1 MENLL
6 INDNQDITLTE
17 KEVLEQARN
26 SIRTIADNLLKTKA
40 YYNALAANAVM
51 QYLKDKGLLRG
62 EIVNMHSSSKM
73 LVDFEIADIQLPNL
87 YIDVRAVFNEN
98 EIFIPK
104 KHFENKLIPDI
115 YLIMKLDDD
124 LTNGTLLGF
133 VEPAKINK
141 QNQNDEY
148 YFVNKSIL
156 TPPSKL
162 AELINSLAMKQQYVI
177 TESADLAIE
186 KLIML
191 YMDHDIDD
199 TKLEKLIDY
208 LKNSVIAREKL
219 VEFENFERLSY
230 MALQEFKN
238 LDVENNDFS
247 KYLRT
252 LVATDEF
259 AQFDDKSDDLTELFG
274 AETTQPKGLFIDD
287 AVPEEAVEDVSAE
300 EKTVVDEEDLPL
312 TKAVHDEIV
321 HDEIVHDEIPE
332 AEPAEE
338 EIEAEVFDDIEELA
352 VPEEAVEDVSAE
364 EKTVVDEEDLPLTK
378 AVHDEIVHDEIVHD
392 EIPEAEPAEEEIE
405 AEVFDDIEELAVPEE
420 NSAQEVIEEHSEEAV
435 SEEDNTSVLDEFDAF
450 DAGDEFDIPDEL
462 LSDDEPET
470 VEPAEKTTGVT
481 AEPENVQ
488 NIEEISPVVEET
500 ESPVVEEAQEEI
512 VVSENIAENNEPSV
526 EPLDLDALTVEPVID
541 EENIELPA
549 VDTAPEV
556 NAGPEVVE
564 EHDETTI
571 TDEDI
576 NQNSE
581 NLTET
586 LSSEDLEL
594 QLEEPAGEN
603 LETENIELEPI
614 EEITLETPE
623 NVTEDI
629 ITDSAQEKEEPKEFD
644 VAQALDLD
652 TVNLDSDTV
661 IGLSEGIM
669 DVKDVEDVQ
678 TTEEPA
684 SEETLSADELDN
696 IIFDTGDEPQTSE
709 PVVEDVSSPQE
720 FEPVETVT
728 DEDVENAIAQSA
740 AAEDNKTGEEDKGHS
755 SDIDLLMG
763 MDNSSDADNLSLEE
777 LLSMENDLSA
787 SEEPQGAFHFADSD
801 DEDEHAQKET
811 KKTTAAS
818 AEELEMLEADL
829 DEDPEAVIE
838 DTTPTIEDIEG
849 DEDLSNFAFAVD
861 SKSQGNSKKI
871 LIPVAALVT
880 VLGLAGAGAWYFL
893 SHGKSAGTT
902 VDVDKIGTGSS
913 DIDLNTTSPAPVKDT
928 LTADIP
934 VKGNVTPAAAPVK
947 KAEDKTKAPA
957 AKTPAAAVKTAGAQ
971 TPAQPAEAAAPE
983 PLTIQKIKKDFSQP
997 NTYLSVSKIVWDVP
1011 EYLTYNDDFNT
1022 YLQTLGSTLKLNLSS
1037 DLLLISEN
1045 TVFDK
1050 VKVMIELKDSGKKYS
1065 AEIAE
1070 GCGTQVVDDLVLQ
1083 SVKNT
1088 LNLLKPPVNSLETA
1102 DEQLFITIYL

>member
-6 INDNQDITLTE
+6 IADNQDITLTE
-17 KEVLEQARN
+17 KEVLEESQN
-26 SIRTIADNLLKTKA
+26 SVRTIADNLLKTKA

-87 YIDVRAVFNEN
+87 YIDVRAVFDEN

-104 KHFENKLIPDI
+104 KHFENKLVPDI

-141 QNQNDEY
+141 KNQNDEY

-162 AELINSLAMKQQYVI
+162 TELINSFALKQQYVI
-177 TESADLAIE
+177 SESAELVIE

-219 VEFENFERLSY
+219 IEFENFERLSY

-247 KYLRT
+247 KYIRT

-259 AQFDDKSDDLTELFG
+259 AQFDDKSDDLSELFG
-274 AETTQPKGLFIDD
+274 DETSQPKGLFVDD
-287 AVPEEAVEDVSAE
+287 VVEAVPMDEPAVEEVPTE
-300 EKTVVDEEDLPL
+300 EKTIVDEEDLPL
-312 TKAVHDEIV
+312 TKAVHDEIA
-321 HDEIVHDEIPE
+321 HDEVQ
-332 AEPAEE
+332 EP
-338 EIEAEVFDDIEELA
+338 V
-352 VPEEAVEDVSAE
+352 
-364 EKTVVDEEDLPLTK
+364 
-378 AVHDEIVHDEIVHD
+378 
-392 EIPEAEPAEEEIE
+392 EEEIE

-420 NSAQEVIEEHSEEAV
+420 NSAEVIEDTLEAAADSV
-435 SEEDNTSVLDEFDAF
+435 SEEGDTSVFDEFDAF
-450 DAGDEFDIPDEL
+450 EAGDEFDIPDEL
-462 LSDDEPET
+462 LAEEEQPAAVEET
-470 VEPAEKTTGVT
+470 HDVT
-481 AEPENVQ
+481 QEPENAPD
-488 NIEEISPVVEET
+488 IEEISPVVD
-500 ESPVVEEAQEEI
+500 EAEVAADEVTEEI
-512 VVSENIAENNEPSV
+512 VSDETIASGETSVETLDPDTLIVEPAIEEENIELSAIDAEPATAIE
-526 EPLDLDALTVEPVID
+526 

-549 VDTAPEV
+549 VETEPEMTIEEEP
-556 NAGPEVVE
+556 ATEDIVE
-564 EHDETTI
+564 PDETVI

-581 NLTET
+581 NLTES
-586 LSSEDLEL
+586 LNSEDLEL
-594 QLEEPAGEN
+594 QLDEPVSEN

-614 EEITLETPE
+614 EEISLETPE

-629 ITDSAQEKEEPKEFD
+629 ITDSAHEKEEPKELD

-661 IGLSEGIM
+661 IGLSEGVM

-678 TTEEPA
+678 TGEPA
-684 SEETLSADELDN
+684 PEETLSADELDN
-696 IIFDTGDEPQTSE
+696 IVFDTENTEEEPQTPEAPSE
-709 PVVEDVSSPQE
+709 ESVSAMQE

-728 DEDVENAIAQSA
+728 DEDVENAIAQSQA
-740 AAEDNKTGEEDKGHS
+740 NEDKKEEHS

-787 SEEPQGAFHFADSD
+787 SDDPHSAFHFSDSE
-801 DEDEHAQKET
+801 DEDEHGDAKNAT
-811 KKTTAAS
+811 KTVAAS
-818 AEELEMLEADL
+818 AEELEMLAADL
-829 DEDPEAVIE
+829 DDGPEAVIQDNTPKVE
-838 DTTPTIEDIEG
+838 DTED

-861 SKSQGNSKKI
+861 SRAQGNNAKKI

-893 SHGKSAGTT
+893 SHGKSAAGTGSI
-902 VDVDKIGTGSS
+902 DVDNIGTGGA
-913 DIDLNTTSPAPVKDT
+913 DIDLNNVVTPENPPV
-928 LTADIP
+928 ADI
-934 VKGNVTPAAAPVK
+934 KLPAETAAKPAVPQAK
-947 KAEDKTKAPA
+947 KAEDKKVP
-957 AKTPAAAVKTAGAQ
+957 PSAV
-971 TPAQPAEAAAPE
+971 PEAQPASTENNAEAAAPE

-1045 TVFDK
+1045 TVFNK
-1050 VKVMIELKDSGKKYS
+1050 VKVKIELKDSGKKYS
-1065 AEIAE
+1065 AELAE

-1102 DEQLFITIYL
+1102 DEELFITIYL

>member
-6 INDNQDITLTE
+6 IADNQDITLTE
-17 KEVLEQARN
+17 KEVLEESQN
-26 SIRTIADNLLKTKA
+26 SVRTIADNLLKTKA

-87 YIDVRAVFNEN
+87 YIDVRAVFDEN

-104 KHFENKLIPDI
+104 KHFENKLVPDI

-162 AELINSLAMKQQYVI
+162 TELINSFALKQQYVI
-177 TESADLAIE
+177 SESAELAIE

-219 VEFENFERLSY
+219 IEFENFERLSY

-247 KYLRT
+247 KYIRT

-259 AQFDDKSDDLTELFG
+259 AQFDDKSDDLSELFG
-274 AETTQPKGLFIDD
+274 DETSQPKGLFVDD
-287 AVPEEAVEDVSAE
+287 VVEAVPMDEPAVEEVPAE
-300 EKTVVDEEDLPL
+300 EKTIVDEEDLPL
-312 TKAVHDEIV
+312 TKAVHDEIA
-321 HDEIVHDEIPE
+321 HDEVQ
-332 AEPAEE
+332 EPVEE

-352 VPEEAVEDVSAE
+352 VPED
-364 EKTVVDEEDLPLTK
+364 
-378 AVHDEIVHDEIVHD
+378 
-392 EIPEAEPAEEEIE
+392 
-405 AEVFDDIEELAVPEE
+405 
-420 NSAQEVIEEHSEEAV
+420 NSAEVIEDTLEAAADSV
-435 SEEDNTSVLDEFDAF
+435 SEEGDTSVLDEFDAF
-450 DAGDEFDIPDEL
+450 EAGDEFDIPDEL
-462 LSDDEPET
+462 LAEEEQPAAVEET
-470 VEPAEKTTGVT
+470 HDVT
-481 AEPENVQ
+481 QEPENAPD
-488 NIEEISPVVEET
+488 IEEISPVVD
-500 ESPVVEEAQEEI
+500 EAEVAADEVTEEI
-512 VVSENIAENNEPSV
+512 VSDETIASGETSV
-526 EPLDLDALTVEPVID
+526 ETLDPDTLIVEPAIE
-541 EENIELPA
+541 EENIELSAIDAEPA
-549 VDTAPEV
+549 TAIEEENIELSAVETEPEMTIEEEP
-556 NAGPEVVE
+556 ATEDIVE
-564 EHDETTI
+564 PDETVI

-581 NLTET
+581 NLTES
-586 LSSEDLEL
+586 LNSEDLEL
-594 QLEEPAGEN
+594 QLDEPVSEN

-614 EEITLETPE
+614 EEISLETPE

-629 ITDSAQEKEEPKEFD
+629 ITDSAHEKEEPKELD

-678 TTEEPA
+678 TGEPA
-684 SEETLSADELDN
+684 PEETLSADELDN
-696 IIFDTGDEPQTSE
+696 IVFDTENTEEEPQTPEAPSE
-709 PVVEDVSSPQE
+709 ESVSAMQE

-728 DEDVENAIAQSA
+728 DEDVENAIAQSQA
-740 AAEDNKTGEEDKGHS
+740 NEDKKEEHS

-787 SEEPQGAFHFADSD
+787 SDDPHSAFHFSDSE
-801 DEDEHAQKET
+801 DEDEHGDAKNAT
-811 KKTTAAS
+811 KTVAAS
-818 AEELEMLEADL
+818 AEELEMLAADL
-829 DEDPEAVIE
+829 DDGPEAVIQDNTPKVE
-838 DTTPTIEDIEG
+838 DTED

-861 SKSQGNSKKI
+861 SRAQGNNAKKI

-893 SHGKSAGTT
+893 SHGKSAAGTGSI
-902 VDVDKIGTGSS
+902 DVDNIGTGGA
-913 DIDLNTTSPAPVKDT
+913 DIDLNNVVTPENPPV
-928 LTADIP
+928 ADI
-934 VKGNVTPAAAPVK
+934 KLPAETAAKPAVPQAK
-947 KAEDKTKAPA
+947 KAEDKKVP
-957 AKTPAAAVKTAGAQ
+957 PSAV
-971 TPAQPAEAAAPE
+971 PEAQPASTENNAEAAAPE

-1045 TVFDK
+1045 TVFNK
-1050 VKVMIELKDSGKKYS
+1050 VKVKIELKDSGKKYS
-1065 AEIAE
+1065 AELAE

-1102 DEQLFITIYL
+1102 DEELFITIYL

>member
-6 INDNQDITLTE
+6 IADNQDITLTE
-17 KEVLEQARN
+17 KEVLEESQN
-26 SIRTIADNLLKTKA
+26 SVRTIADNLLKTKA

-87 YIDVRAVFNEN
+87 YIDVRAVFDEN

-141 QNQNDEY
+141 KNQNDEY

-162 AELINSLAMKQQYVI
+162 TELINSFALKQQYVI
-177 TESADLAIE
+177 SESAELVIE

-219 VEFENFERLSY
+219 IEFENFERLSY

-247 KYLRT
+247 KYIRT

-259 AQFDDKSDDLTELFG
+259 AQFDDKSNDLSELFG
-274 AETTQPKGLFIDD
+274 DETSQPKGLFVDD
-287 AVPEEAVEDVSAE
+287 VVEAAPMDEPAVEEVPAE
-300 EKTVVDEEDLPL
+300 EKTIVDEEDLPL
-312 TKAVHDEIV
+312 TKAVHDEIA
-321 HDEIVHDEIPE
+321 HDEVQ
-332 AEPAEE
+332 EP
-338 EIEAEVFDDIEELA
+338 V
-352 VPEEAVEDVSAE
+352 
-364 EKTVVDEEDLPLTK
+364 
-378 AVHDEIVHDEIVHD
+378 
-392 EIPEAEPAEEEIE
+392 EEEIE

-420 NSAQEVIEEHSEEAV
+420 NSAEVIEDTLEAAADSV
-435 SEEDNTSVLDEFDAF
+435 SEEGDTSVFDEFDAF
-450 DAGDEFDIPDEL
+450 EAGDEFDIPDEL
-462 LSDDEPET
+462 LAEEEQPAAVEET
-470 VEPAEKTTGVT
+470 HDVT
-481 AEPENVQ
+481 QEPENAPD
-488 NIEEISPVVEET
+488 IEEISPVVD
-500 ESPVVEEAQEEI
+500 EAEVAADEVTEEI
-512 VVSENIAENNEPSV
+512 VSDETIASGETSV
-526 EPLDLDALTVEPVID
+526 ETLDPDTLIVEPAIE
-541 EENIELPA
+541 EENIELSAIDAEPA
-549 VDTAPEV
+549 TAIEEENIELSAVETEPEMTIEEEP
-556 NAGPEVVE
+556 ATEDIVE
-564 EHDETTI
+564 PDETVI

-581 NLTET
+581 NLTES
-586 LSSEDLEL
+586 LNSEDLEL
-594 QLEEPAGEN
+594 QLDEPVSEN

-614 EEITLETPE
+614 EEISLETPE

-629 ITDSAQEKEEPKEFD
+629 ITDSAHEKEEPKELD

-678 TTEEPA
+678 TGEPA
-684 SEETLSADELDN
+684 PEETLSADELDN
-696 IIFDTGDEPQTSE
+696 IVFDTENTEEEPQTPEAPSE
-709 PVVEDVSSPQE
+709 ESVSAMQE

-728 DEDVENAIAQSA
+728 DEDVENAIAQSQA
-740 AAEDNKTGEEDKGHS
+740 NEDKKEEHS

-787 SEEPQGAFHFADSD
+787 SDDPHSAFHFSDSE
-801 DEDEHAQKET
+801 DEDEHGDAKNAT
-811 KKTTAAS
+811 RTVAAS
-818 AEELEMLEADL
+818 AEELEMLAADL
-829 DEDPEAVIE
+829 DDGPEAVIQDNTPKVE
-838 DTTPTIEDIEG
+838 DTED

-861 SKSQGNSKKI
+861 SRAQGNNAKKI

-893 SHGKSAGTT
+893 SHGKSAAGTGSI
-902 VDVDKIGTGSS
+902 DVDNIGTGGA
-913 DIDLNTTSPAPVKDT
+913 DIDLNNVVTPENPPV
-928 LTADIP
+928 ADI
-934 VKGNVTPAAAPVK
+934 KLPAETAAKPAVPQAK
-947 KAEDKTKAPA
+947 KAEDKKVP
-957 AKTPAAAVKTAGAQ
+957 PSAV
-971 TPAQPAEAAAPE
+971 PEAQPASTENNAEAAAPE

-1045 TVFDK
+1045 TVFNK
-1050 VKVMIELKDSGKKYS
+1050 VKVKIELKDSGKKYS
-1065 AEIAE
+1065 AELAE

-1102 DEQLFITIYL
+1102 DEELFITIYL

>member
-6 INDNQDITLTE
+6 IADNQDITLTE
-17 KEVLEQARN
+17 KEVLEESQN
-26 SIRTIADNLLKTKA
+26 SVRTIADNLLKTKA

-87 YIDVRAVFNEN
+87 YIDVRAVFDEN

-104 KHFENKLIPDI
+104 KHFENKLVPDI

-162 AELINSLAMKQQYVI
+162 TELINSFALKQQYVI
-177 TESADLAIE
+177 SESAELVIE

-219 VEFENFERLSY
+219 IEFENFERLSY

-247 KYLRT
+247 KYIRT

-259 AQFDDKSDDLTELFG
+259 AQFDDKSDDLSELFG
-274 AETTQPKGLFIDD
+274 DETSQPKGLFVDD
-287 AVPEEAVEDVSAE
+287 VVEAVPMDEPAVEEVPAE
-300 EKTVVDEEDLPL
+300 EKTIVDEEDLPL
-312 TKAVHDEIV
+312 TKAVHDEIA
-321 HDEIVHDEIPE
+321 HDEVQ
-332 AEPAEE
+332 EPVEE
-338 EIEAEVFDDIEELA
+338 EIEAEVFDDIEELT
-352 VPEEAVEDVSAE
+352 VPED
-364 EKTVVDEEDLPLTK
+364 
-378 AVHDEIVHDEIVHD
+378 
-392 EIPEAEPAEEEIE
+392 
-405 AEVFDDIEELAVPEE
+405 
-420 NSAQEVIEEHSEEAV
+420 NSAEVIEDTLEAAADSV
-435 SEEDNTSVLDEFDAF
+435 SEEGDTSVLDEFDAF
-450 DAGDEFDIPDEL
+450 EAGDEFDIPDEL
-462 LSDDEPET
+462 LAEEEQPAAVEET
-470 VEPAEKTTGVT
+470 HDVT
-481 AEPENVQ
+481 QEPENAPD
-488 NIEEISPVVEET
+488 IEEISPVVD
-500 ESPVVEEAQEEI
+500 EAEVAADEVTEEI
-512 VVSENIAENNEPSV
+512 VSDETIASGETSV
-526 EPLDLDALTVEPVID
+526 ETLDPDTLIVEPAIE
-541 EENIELPA
+541 EENIELSAIDAEPA
-549 VDTAPEV
+549 TAIEEENIELSAVETEPEMTIEEEP
-556 NAGPEVVE
+556 ATEDIVE
-564 EHDETTI
+564 PDETVI

-594 QLEEPAGEN
+594 QLDEPVSEN

-614 EEITLETPE
+614 EEISLETPE

-629 ITDSAQEKEEPKEFD
+629 ITDSAHEKEEPKELD

-678 TTEEPA
+678 TGEPA
-684 SEETLSADELDN
+684 PEETLSADELDN
-696 IIFDTGDEPQTSE
+696 IVFDTENTEEEPQTLEAPSE
-709 PVVEDVSSPQE
+709 ESVSAMQE

-728 DEDVENAIAQSA
+728 DEDVENAIAQSQA
-740 AAEDNKTGEEDKGHS
+740 NEDKKEEHS

-787 SEEPQGAFHFADSD
+787 SDDPHSAFHFSDSE
-801 DEDEHAQKET
+801 DEDEHGDAKNAT
-811 KKTTAAS
+811 KTVAAS
-818 AEELEMLEADL
+818 AEELEMLAADL
-829 DEDPEAVIE
+829 DDGPEAVIQDNTPKVE
-838 DTTPTIEDIEG
+838 DTED

-861 SKSQGNSKKI
+861 SRAQGNNAKKI

-893 SHGKSAGTT
+893 SHGKSAAGTGSI
-902 VDVDKIGTGSS
+902 DVDNIGTGGA
-913 DIDLNTTSPAPVKDT
+913 DIDLNNVVTPENPPV
-928 LTADIP
+928 ADI
-934 VKGNVTPAAAPVK
+934 KLPAETAAKPAVPQAK
-947 KAEDKTKAPA
+947 KAEDKKVP
-957 AKTPAAAVKTAGAQ
+957 PSAV
-971 TPAQPAEAAAPE
+971 PEAQPASTENNAEAAAPE

-1045 TVFDK
+1045 TVFNK
-1050 VKVMIELKDSGKKYS
+1050 VKVKIELKDSGKKYS
-1065 AEIAE
+1065 AELAE

-1102 DEQLFITIYL
+1102 DEELFITIYL